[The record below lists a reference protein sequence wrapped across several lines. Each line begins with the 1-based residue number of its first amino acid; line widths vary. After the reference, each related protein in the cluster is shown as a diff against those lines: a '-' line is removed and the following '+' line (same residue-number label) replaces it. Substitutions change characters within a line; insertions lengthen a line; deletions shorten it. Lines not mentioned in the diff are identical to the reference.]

1 MSWNFSTARDDR
13 PAMRSPTKSHN
24 RPNRQL
30 AALAVGFLAML
41 FLAQPAAA
49 HGGEVAI
56 DVVPAVSGTTVTF
69 NVHLTFEEDGHNVAG
84 QTVDVSAVG
93 PTGTKTAQLP
103 ASDAEGRT
111 SGAIDL
117 DAGSW
122 SVTFTTEEGT
132 ATVEQVV
139 DGVGDTAA
147 SSTTAAPGDAT
158 TSTAPA
164 ADDTTTDDTTT
175 STIVVPVA
183 TSGEGVGGA
192 ADDDDSSALVP
203 ILIGVLVV
211 GAIGAGV
218 VFSRRRGGGSAGRV
232 PID

>member
-1 MSWNFSTARDDR
+1 
-13 PAMRSPTKSHN
+13 MRSPTKSFN
-24 RPNRQL
+24 RPARQL
-30 AALAVGFLAML
+30 AALVVGFLAML

-56 DVVPAVSGTTVTF
+56 DVVPTVSGTTVTF

-84 QTVDVSAVG
+84 QTVDVKAVG

>member
-1 MSWNFSTARDDR
+1 
-13 PAMRSPTKSHN
+13 MRSPTKSPN

-30 AALAVGFLAML
+30 AALAAGLLAML

-56 DVVPAVSGTTVTF
+56 DVVPTVSGTTVTF

-132 ATVEQVV
+132 ATIEQVV

-218 VFSRRRGGGSAGRV
+218 VFSRRRSAGSA
-232 PID
+232 D

>member
-1 MSWNFSTARDDR
+1 
-13 PAMRSPTKSHN
+13 MRSPTKSHN

-192 ADDDDSSALVP
+192 VDDNDSSALVP

-218 VFSRRRGGGSAGRV
+218 VFSRRRSAGSA
-232 PID
+232 D

>member
-13 PAMRSPTKSHN
+13 PAMRSPTKSPN

-84 QTVDVSAVG
+84 QTVDVKAVG

-132 ATVEQVV
+132 ATIEQVV

-218 VFSRRRGGGSAGRV
+218 VFSRRRSAGLA
-232 PID
+232 D

>member
-1 MSWNFSTARDDR
+1 
-13 PAMRSPTKSHN
+13 MRSPTKSHN

-132 ATVEQVV
+132 ATIEQVV
-139 DGVGDTAA
+139 DGAGDTAA

-218 VFSRRRGGGSAGRV
+218 VFSRRRSAGSA
-232 PID
+232 D

>member
-1 MSWNFSTARDDR
+1 
-13 PAMRSPTKSHN
+13 MRSPTKSHN

-175 STIVVPVA
+175 SPSTIVVPVA

-192 ADDDDSSALVP
+192 VDDNDSSALVP

>member
-56 DVVPAVSGTTVTF
+56 DVVPTVSGTTVTF
-69 NVHLTFEEDGHNVAG
+69 DVHLTFEEDGHNVAG

-132 ATVEQVV
+132 ATIEQVV

-175 STIVVPVA
+175 SPSTIVVPVA

-192 ADDDDSSALVP
+192 VDDNDSSALVP

-218 VFSRRRGGGSAGRV
+218 VFSRRRSAGSA
-232 PID
+232 D

>member
-1 MSWNFSTARDDR
+1 
-13 PAMRSPTKSHN
+13 MRSPTKSHN

-132 ATVEQVV
+132 ATIEQVV

>member
-1 MSWNFSTARDDR
+1 
-13 PAMRSPTKSHN
+13 MRSPTKSHN

-203 ILIGVLVV
+203 ILIGVLVLR
-211 GAIGAGV
+211 AIGAGV
-218 VFSRRRGGGSAGRV
+218 VFSRRRSAGSA
-232 PID
+232 D

>member
-164 ADDTTTDDTTT
+164 ADDTTT

>member
-56 DVVPAVSGTTVTF
+56 DVVPTVSGTTVTF

-147 SSTTAAPGDAT
+147 SSTTAAPGRR
-158 TSTAPA
+158 
-164 ADDTTTDDTTT
+164 DDLDGTGRGRHDHGRHDHEHDRR
-175 STIVVPVA
+175 
-183 TSGEGVGGA
+183 SGRDVGG
-192 ADDDDSSALVP
+192 
-203 ILIGVLVV
+203 
-211 GAIGAGV
+211 
-218 VFSRRRGGGSAGRV
+218 RRWWRGR
-232 PID
+232 

>member
-1 MSWNFSTARDDR
+1 
-13 PAMRSPTKSHN
+13 MRSPTKSHN

>member
-1 MSWNFSTARDDR
+1 
-13 PAMRSPTKSHN
+13 MRSPTKSHN

-56 DVVPAVSGTTVTF
+56 DVVPTVSGTTVTF

-218 VFSRRRGGGSAGRV
+218 VFSRRRSAGSA
-232 PID
+232 D

>member
-1 MSWNFSTARDDR
+1 
-13 PAMRSPTKSHN
+13 MRSPTKSHN

-164 ADDTTTDDTTT
+164 ADDTTT